1 MTGAHQTAP
10 DSADIKGTPTLF
22 PQILT
27 HHLPFSTTPTMGPP
41 AADAVSEVFSML
53 ELDPAPVD
61 DDFRSTRADGARP
74 TSSWSAKVP
83 APSSSPMGSLGLSGH
98 SPVFYL
104 TRIQKYSSYAF
115 TLFAAAHIT
124 NTSLIPLATRSLP
137 ASDTYLLLTRP
148 YYQDFPF
155 EQLLVIAP
163 LALHIASGLALRLY
177 RRRQTVRRYAGEAST
192 RSERRRVPWPAVSG
206 TSALGFA
213 STLLVGG
220 HAFVNR
226 CVPLLVEGSSAGIGL
241 EYVSHA
247 FSRHPAL
254 AFVGFGALVAATVWH
269 GVWGAAKWNGWT
281 PAQLVRPGA
290 EGEMRRKRRWYVING
305 IAAALAGLWMWGGL
319 GMVGQG
325 GPATG
330 WVARDYDNLFKSIP
344 LVGQWL

>member
-1 MTGAHQTAP
+1 
-10 DSADIKGTPTLF
+10 TP
-22 PQILT
+22 
-27 HHLPFSTTPTMGPP
+27 PTMGPP
-41 AADAVSEVFSML
+41 APDAASEVFSLL

-74 TSSWSAKVP
+74 SSSWSAKVP
-83 APSSSPMGSLGLSGH
+83 TPSRMSSLGLGEH

-124 NTSLIPLATRSLP
+124 NTSLIPLTTRSLP

-163 LALHIASGLALRLY
+163 LALHILSGLALRLY

-213 STLLVGG
+213 STALVGG
-220 HAFVNR
+220 HALVNR
-226 CVPLLVEGSSAGIGL
+226 GVPLLVEGSSAGIGL
-241 EYVSHA
+241 EYVSHGFA
-247 FSRHPAL
+247 RHPVL
-254 AFVGFGALVAATVWH
+254 SFVGFGALVSVAVWH

-281 PAQLVRPGA
+281 PAQLVRPGY
-290 EGEMRRKRRWYVING
+290 EGEIRRKRRWYVING
-305 IAAALAGLWMWGGL
+305 IAAALAGLWMAGGL
-319 GMVGQG
+319 GVVGQG
-325 GPATG
+325 GAATG

>member
-1 MTGAHQTAP
+1 
-10 DSADIKGTPTLF
+10 
-22 PQILT
+22 
-27 HHLPFSTTPTMGPP
+27 MGPP
-41 AADAVSEVFSML
+41 APDAISEVFSLL

-61 DDFRSTRADGARP
+61 DDFRSTRDGRP
-74 TSSWSAKVP
+74 SSSWSAKVP
-83 APSSSPMGSLGLSGH
+83 APSRMSSLGLSGH

-124 NTSLIPLATRSLP
+124 NTSLIPLTTRSLP

-163 LALHIASGLALRLY
+163 LALHVFSGLALRLY

-192 RSERRRVPWPAVSG
+192 LSERRRVPWPHVSG
-206 TSALGFA
+206 VSALGFA
-213 STLLVGG
+213 STALVSG
-220 HAFVNR
+220 HALVNR
-226 CVPLLVEGSSAGIGL
+226 GVPLWVEGSSAGIGL
-241 EYVSHA
+241 EYVSHGFA
-247 FSRHPAL
+247 RYPAL
-254 AFVGFGALVAATVWH
+254 SFVGFGALVAVTVWH

-281 PAQLVRPGA
+281 PEQLVRAGY

-319 GMVGQG
+319 GVVGQG

-344 LVGQWL
+344 VVGQWL